1 MIKTVGSICSG
12 IEAASVA
19 WKPMGVSFKWF
30 SEIAPF
36 PSQVLKEK
44 FPKVPNLGDMNNIPD
59 MLKLGKIEAPDL
71 LCGGTPCQA
80 FSFAGNQKGLD
91 DERGNLTLKFVD
103 IIKAND
109 SVRKKKEKK
118 KAIVFWENVEGVLS
132 DKTNAFGCLVS
143 SLAGLDQV
151 YSLDKWPTA
160 GLIEGKKRNVAW
172 RVLDA
177 KYFGLPQQRRRL
189 YVFSWR

>member
-19 WKPMGVSFKWF
+19 WNLWVYLLNGFLKLRLFHHKF
-30 SEIAPF
+30 
-36 PSQVLKEK
+36 LKEK

-109 SVRKKKEKK
+109 SVRKKRRKRRKHS
-118 KAIVFWENVEGVLS
+118 IL
-132 DKTNAFGCLVS
+132 
-143 SLAGLDQV
+143 
-151 YSLDKWPTA
+151 
-160 GLIEGKKRNVAW
+160 GKC
-172 RVLDA
+172 
-177 KYFGLPQQRRRL
+177 RRC
-189 YVFSWR
+189 SE

>member
-109 SVRKKKEKK
+109 SVRKKEGKEES
-118 KAIVFWENVEGVLS
+118 IVFWENVEGASRS
-132 DKTNAFGCLVS
+132 DTGKAKICQCLIKQ
-143 SLAGLDQV
+143 LHI
-151 YSLDKWPTA
+151 
-160 GLIEGKKRNVAW
+160 GLIYLHIRCFIYYLCYRK
-172 RVLDA
+172 LDTGGRA
-177 KYFGLPQQRRRL
+177 VMSDP
-189 YVFSWR
+189 S

>member
-44 FPKVPNLGDMNNIPD
+44 FPKVPNLGDMNNIPY

-109 SVRKKKEKK
+109 SVRKKRRKRRKHS
-118 KAIVFWENVEGVLS
+118 IL
-132 DKTNAFGCLVS
+132 
-143 SLAGLDQV
+143 
-151 YSLDKWPTA
+151 
-160 GLIEGKKRNVAW
+160 GKC
-172 RVLDA
+172 
-177 KYFGLPQQRRRL
+177 RRC
-189 YVFSWR
+189 SE

>member
-71 LCGGTPCQA
+71 L
-80 FSFAGNQKGLD
+80 FL
-91 DERGNLTLKFVD
+91 
-103 IIKAND
+103 
-109 SVRKKKEKK
+109 
-118 KAIVFWENVEGVLS
+118 
-132 DKTNAFGCLVS
+132 
-143 SLAGLDQV
+143 
-151 YSLDKWPTA
+151 
-160 GLIEGKKRNVAW
+160 
-172 RVLDA
+172 
-177 KYFGLPQQRRRL
+177 
-189 YVFSWR
+189 